1 MMPESSGELS
11 QASSQ
16 MPDVSQSL
24 PAASPQIAAA
34 PAPERKMAAERA
46 MLGLLYDLRKFH
58 SVVDF
63 GCGLG
68 IWLNVARELGAT
80 ETRGYDNAEFLAA
93 ARGFAKTD
101 IFAADLTR
109 FIEMEKRFDLAICLE
124 TADRLG
130 ADAAVPLVRT
140 LCAAADWVLFGAAP
154 PFQQVGQR
162 RNEKWLE
169 YWAEL
174 FLNNGF
180 LCYDIL
186 RPGLWHH
193 RDIAFYL
200 RQNACLYVRKG
211 AQEALRSRGIAASA
225 SPASMIHPE
234 LFLKLMSWLVNREA
248 SGTDSRAFAEDLANL
263 YEGPWPAPEA
273 KPEIPPVV
281 AGDAP

>member
-1 MMPESSGELS
+1 V
-11 QASSQ
+11 
-16 MPDVSQSL
+16 PDVSQPSA
-24 PAASPQIAAA
+24 AASPEIPAA
-34 PAPERKMAAERA
+34 PAPGQKMAAERA
-46 MLGLLYDLRKFH
+46 LLGLLYDLRKFH

-68 IWLNVARELGAT
+68 NWLNVARELGAT

-101 IFAADLTR
+101 IFAADLSQ
-109 FIEMEKRFDLAICLE
+109 FIEMEKRSDLAICLE

-130 ADAAVPLVRT
+130 ADAAVPLIRT
-140 LCAAADWVLFGAAP
+140 LCAAADWVLFAAAP
-154 PFQQVGQR
+154 PFQQAGQR
-162 RNEKWLE
+162 RNENWLE
-169 YWAEL
+169 YWAGL
-174 FLNNGF
+174 FSSNGF

-186 RPGLWHH
+186 RPALWHD
-193 RDIAFYL
+193 RDIAFYF

-211 AQEALRSRGIAASA
+211 AQEALRSRGIGPSA

-234 LFLKLMSWLVNREA
+234 LFLKLMSWLVNRAA
-248 SGTDSRAFAEDLANL
+248 SGTDSRAFAEDLADF
-263 YEGPWPAPEA
+263 YQGPWPAPDA